1 MGKCQFS
8 CNCNIYRKD
17 QMISGAR
24 TRKMGQKCLTEFYMQ
39 NDQAQKLQLDWT
51 LLRTNIDLQ
60 LSDTRCLRVTTTE
73 ESTER
78 KEKFEEGYFH
88 MKWETVNPE
97 IRDLMRLCLHI
108 WSSIIQYKQ
117 ELQGCSEIGE
127 FTARKSWST
136 LLGLR
141 DLANYRWRGSVVIPS
156 KRILLGKNCMRRVKE
171 QCWYKS

>member
-17 QMISGAR
+17 QMISGAG

-51 LLRTNIDLQ
+51 LLRTNIALQ

-78 KEKFEEGYFH
+78 
-88 MKWETVNPE
+88 E
-97 IRDLMRLCLHI
+97 IR
-108 WSSIIQYKQ
+108 
-117 ELQGCSEIGE
+117 
-127 FTARKSWST
+127 
-136 LLGLR
+136 
-141 DLANYRWRGSVVIPS
+141 
-156 KRILLGKNCMRRVKE
+156 RRVFPHEVRNSKSRNQGSNETLSAHLVIHNPIQTRAARMLGNWRVYCEKE
-171 QCWYKS
+171 LKYPAWPAWLSKSQVKRQCGYSFQKDTLG